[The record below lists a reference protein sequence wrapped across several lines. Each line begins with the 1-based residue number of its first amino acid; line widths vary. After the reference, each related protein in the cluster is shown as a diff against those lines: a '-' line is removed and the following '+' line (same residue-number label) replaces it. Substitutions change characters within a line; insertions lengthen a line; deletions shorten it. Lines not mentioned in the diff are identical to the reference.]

1 MVLLAK
7 IRRDW
12 IHAVLRIA
20 RQGYYF
26 AAGEAGSMEDDGI
39 RWFAPAHRGRESMFC
54 LL

>member
-1 MVLLAK
+1 MVLLA
-7 IRRDW
+7 IRREW

-26 AAGEAGSMEDDGI
+26 APDGPGQWRAAEFGGSRDPG
-39 RWFAPAHRGRESMFC
+39 PRGSGSC